1 MQRFGSLRTLSLLH
15 GIAFLALVAITGVV
29 GSAALM
35 LRHEASEE
43 SLRLNRLMN
52 TVQETRGDL
61 YRQMK
66 EVFDHQF
73 LADPD
78 ARDQYAEFG
87 AKIADSFR
95 TLESLAIDEAERDAV
110 DKLETAYGTVREDTD
125 AIMADQRMP
134 ASIPE
139 AFEIFDQRLEGDRLS
154 GYEAVF
160 GATENLLAVAQTT
173 INARVEALTW
183 ISMVILFLPIV
194 LAAGLLLFARSFL
207 KRAFVEPVS
216 SLILATEEY
225 RAGRLNHR
233 VSETGAAELVSLER
247 SINQM
252 AVDLKDSR
260 EALVRS
266 EKQAALGA
274 LVPVIA
280 HNIRNP
286 LASIRATAQ
295 VTNDGALSEDAR
307 EGLAAIVSTVDRL
320 ETWLASL
327 LAYLN
332 PTSPSK
338 ILIQFTAIADG
349 ALSLLD
355 HKLREKNI
363 LVHREG
369 WSRPSPVHV
378 DRHLMEQAVY
388 GLLANAVDAS
398 PQEGQLS
405 LKHTTAAEEVKLT
418 IEDEGP
424 GLGFAPDPRGL
435 TPGPTTK
442 TRGSGLGIPFA
453 FRICEMHAGRVAF
466 GQAEGGGARV
476 TISLPVKKEEVR
488 SAA

>member
-15 GIAFLALVAITGVV
+15 GIAFLALVALTGIV

-43 SLRLNRLMN
+43 SLRLNQLMN

-73 LADPD
+73 LGDPD

-87 AKIADSFR
+87 DKIGNSFLA
-95 TLESLAIDEAERDAV
+95 LETLAIDDIEREAV
-110 DKLETAYGTVREDTD
+110 DKLRTAYETVRADTD
-125 AIMADQRMP
+125 GIMASQEP
-134 ASIPE
+134 LTSVPE
-139 AFEIFDQRLEGDRLS
+139 AFEIFDERLEGDRLS

-160 GATENLLAVAQTT
+160 SATEELLAVTQTT
-173 INARVEALTW
+173 INARVETLTW
-183 ISMVILFLPIV
+183 ISMIILFLPIV
-194 LAAGLLLFARSFL
+194 LAAALLLFARSFL
-207 KRAFVEPVS
+207 KRAFVDPVS
-216 SLILATEEY
+216 ALIRATEEY

-233 VSETGAAELVSLER
+233 VSETGAAELVTLER

-307 EGLAAIVSTVDRL
+307 EGLLAIVSTVDRL

-338 ILIQFTAIADG
+338 VVTQFTAIAEG

-355 HKLREKNI
+355 HKLREKAI

-369 WSRPSPVHV
+369 WSRQTPIHV
-378 DRHLMEQAVY
+378 DRHLMEQAIY

-398 PQEGQLS
+398 PPEGQIS
-405 LKHTTAAEEVKLT
+405 LRFTASDDEIELT
-418 IEDEGP
+418 IIDEGP
-424 GLGFAPDPRGL
+424 GLGFSPDPRGL

-453 FRICEMHAGRVAF
+453 FRICEMHAGRVTF
-466 GQAEGGGARV
+466 GQAEGGGACV
-476 TISLPVKKEEVR
+476 TIVLPMKKKEVR